1 MHDVTGGAQ
10 LVGKREDPGR
20 QTLRVMEEQNLG
32 HRGGS
37 LLR

>member
-1 MHDVTGGAQ
+1 MDDVTGGAQ

-32 HRGGS
+32 HRAAAY
-37 LLR
+37 